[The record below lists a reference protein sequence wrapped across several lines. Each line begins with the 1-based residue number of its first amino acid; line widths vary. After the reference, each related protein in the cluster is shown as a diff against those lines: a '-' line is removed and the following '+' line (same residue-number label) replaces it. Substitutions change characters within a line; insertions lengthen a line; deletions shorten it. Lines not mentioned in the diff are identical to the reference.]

1 VIELFNIEK
10 TFNSGRQ
17 NQFTAI
23 KGVNLKIELNKI
35 TVIKGPSGSGK
46 TTLASIIGCM
56 LRPTSGRIRIGDRET
71 TSLPERFLAEIR
83 SENFGFIFQKFNLIN
98 SISVLENIIL
108 PTYPMGIKHDRIKNR
123 ALGLLDKLEIGSK
136 ADQKVEYLSSGEQ
149 QRVAIARALINDP
162 AIIIADEP
170 TAHLDTDMAKKFIDI
185 ASQLLADKKTVL
197 LTSHDPLVYESETV
211 HRVIK
216 LRDGRIVKET

>member
-1 VIELFNIEK
+1 MIELFNIEK

-23 KGVNLKIELNKI
+23 KGVNLKIEFNKI

-56 LRPTSGRIRIGDRET
+56 SRPTSGRIRIGDRET

-123 ALGLLDKLEIGSK
+123 ALDLLDKLEIGSK

-170 TAHLDTDMAKKFIDI
+170 TAHLDTDMAEKFIDI

-211 HRVIK
+211 HRVIQ

>member
-1 VIELFNIEK
+1 MIELFNIEK

-23 KGVNLKIELNKI
+23 KGVNLKIEFNKI

-56 LRPTSGRIRIGDRET
+56 SRPTSGRIRIGDRET

>member
-1 VIELFNIEK
+1 MIELFNIEK

-23 KGVNLKIELNKI
+23 KGVNLKIEFNKI

-56 LRPTSGRIRIGDRET
+56 SRPTSGRIRIGDRET

-98 SISVLENIIL
+98 SISALENIIL

-123 ALGLLDKLEIGSK
+123 ALDLLDKLEIGSK

-170 TAHLDTDMAKKFIDI
+170 TAHLDTDMAEKFIDI

-211 HRVIK
+211 HRVIE

>member
-1 VIELFNIEK
+1 MIELFNIEK